1 MISVYTIYTFRRK
14 KRFLDKRRFYFFTRG
29 LYNDGIALNGKAKR
43 ERRGEEER
51 LEIYIEY
58 ALMENFL
65 LDITLLYLSL
75 KAAKRKIR
83 YKRLCFAGVI
93 GAVFAVAYPF
103 LVLPP
108 ILSSALKIAV
118 GLLLCLIAF
127 GRIKDKKDGGRYAL
141 NAVYFFLF
149 SFCFGGAILAIFPIS
164 KDTAIGKI
172 APAYVFSA
180 FIALAVIALA
190 LLKKLYRRYAV
201 ERYVYPCIV
210 RRLGKEVKAFG
221 FYDSGNFAEHKS
233 LPVCFLSPDLAFD
246 VFGGELFAAG
256 EIEIAETKIMTMS
269 GEKTLRL
276 FKGEIEIKTREKT
289 VKKQAY
295 FALSSN
301 MLSRGYKLILHSRI
315 FEIQE

>member
-1 MISVYTIYTFRRK
+1 M
-14 KRFLDKRRFYFFTRG
+14 
-29 LYNDGIALNGKAKR
+29 
-43 ERRGEEER
+43 
-51 LEIYIEY
+51 EIYIEY
-58 ALMENFL
+58 VLIENFL
-65 LDITLLYLSL
+65 LDATLLYLSL
-75 KAAKRKIR
+75 KAVRRKIR
-83 YKRLCFAGVI
+83 YKRLCLAGALGAIFAL
-93 GAVFAVAYPF
+93 FYPF
-103 LVLPP
+103 LILPP
-108 ILSSALKIAV
+108 ILSSALKVAV

-127 GRIKDKKDGGRYAL
+127 GGIKNKKDGGRYAL

-149 SFCFGGAILAIFPIS
+149 SFCFGGAILAVFPF
-164 KDTAIGKI
+164 TADMGIGKVS
-172 APAYVFSA
+172 PVCVFST
-180 FIALAVIALA
+180 FTVLAVIALA

-210 RRLGKEVKAFG
+210 RCLSREVKAFG
-221 FYDSGNFAEHKS
+221 FYDSGNFAEHNA

-246 VFGGELFAAG
+246 VFGGELFQAG
-256 EIEIAETKIMTMS
+256 EIEMAATKITTMS

-295 FALSSN
+295 FALSAN